1 MIDVKLL
8 RIVTGEEVIA
18 ELIEE
23 NASSITVQNGLVVLP
38 TNNGVGF
45 APWAT
50 VISKEDPEITIS
62 KTHVVYVADFE
73 NIVENCPDHEV
84 VVMIYNIKGCGAQER
99 AERLGIP
106 NCRIKSIDEQK
117 IIDKLNRHKVDL
129 VVLAGW
135 MRIVTPGLINAFPN
149 KIINIHPSLLPKYK
163 GLNAVKQ
170 ALDSGDK
177 ITGCTVHYVTEELD
191 SGGCIDSSSVLI
203 CAGDTEETLHHRVQ
217 RAEHRLLPMVINN
230 LFENIN

>member
-1 MIDVKLL
+1 MCS
-8 RIVTGEEVIA
+8 G
-18 ELIEE
+18 
-23 NASSITVQNGLVVLP
+23 NG
-38 TNNGVGF
+38 TN
-45 APWAT
+45 
-50 VISKEDPEITIS
+50 
-62 KTHVVYVADFE
+62 FE

-106 NCRIKSIDEQK
+106 NCRIKSTDEQK

-230 LFENIN
+230 LCDNIN

>member
-1 MIDVKLL
+1 MCS
-8 RIVTGEEVIA
+8 G
-18 ELIEE
+18 
-23 NASSITVQNGLVVLP
+23 NG
-38 TNNGVGF
+38 TN
-45 APWAT
+45 
-50 VISKEDPEITIS
+50 
-62 KTHVVYVADFE
+62 FE

-149 KIINIHPSLLPKYK
+149 KIINIHP
-163 GLNAVKQ
+163 
-170 ALDSGDK
+170 
-177 ITGCTVHYVTEELD
+177 
-191 SGGCIDSSSVLI
+191 
-203 CAGDTEETLHHRVQ
+203 
-217 RAEHRLLPMVINN
+217 
-230 LFENIN
+230 